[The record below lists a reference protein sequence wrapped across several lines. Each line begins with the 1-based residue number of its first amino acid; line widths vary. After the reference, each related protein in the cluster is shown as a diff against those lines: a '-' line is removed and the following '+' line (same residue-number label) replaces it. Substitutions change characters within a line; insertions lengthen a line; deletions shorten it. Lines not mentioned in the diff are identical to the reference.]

1 MTTGRGRWPVTART
15 GVAAALCVAA
25 TLAWAGTGGDEFWPR
40 WVYFGVYT
48 ALAAE
53 FLLRR
58 ALRVPPGRRRWL
70 AVDGALGTLLA
81 SVDLAIWVLSGG
93 GYFWPIWTILGVC
106 AIFGFH
112 AWIVSRPPGARE
124 RELAA
129 RVSTLS
135 RSRRG
140 AVDRQAA
147 ELKRVERDL
156 HDGAQARMVSLA
168 LTLGLAGELLRRDP
182 DGAARLLDEA
192 RSTAAAAL
200 DDLRAVMHTIHPP
213 VLADRGLG
221 DAVRALVLDLAV
233 PVTVTGDPPPD
244 LPAAVETAVY
254 FAVAECLTNVV
265 KHSGATAADVAFTHH
280 PGGLRLT
287 VTDNGTG
294 KADPARGT
302 GLRGIIDRLDA
313 VDAALHVS
321 SPPGGPT
328 RVTITVP
335 LADGSPT
342 R

>member
-1 MTTGRGRWPVTART
+1 MTIGRGRWPVTART
-15 GVAAALCVAA
+15 GVAATLCVAA
-25 TLAWAGTGGDEFWPR
+25 TLAWAGTGGGEFWPR
-40 WVYFGVYT
+40 WVYFGVCT

-53 FLLRR
+53 LLLRR

-70 AVDGALGTLLA
+70 AVDGALCTLLV
-81 SVDLAIWVLSGG
+81 SIDLTVWVLSGG
-93 GYFWPIWTILGVC
+93 GYFWPIWTILALC
-106 AIFGFH
+106 AVFGLH
-112 AWIVSRPPGARE
+112 TWIVSRPPGARE
-124 RELAA
+124 RELAVQ
-129 RVSTLS
+129 VSTLT

-140 AVDRQAA
+140 TVDRQAA

-168 LTLGLAGELLRRDP
+168 LTLGLAGELLHRDP
-182 DGAARLLDEA
+182 DGAVRLLDEA
-192 RSTAAAAL
+192 RSTAVAAL
-200 DDLRAVMHTIHPP
+200 DDLRAVMHTIHPA

-244 LPAAVETAVY
+244 LPTAVETAVY

-265 KHSGATAADVAFTHH
+265 KHSGATAADVAFTDH
-280 PGGLRLT
+280 PGALRLT

-294 KADPARGT
+294 NADPARGT

-328 RVTITVP
+328 HVTITVP
-335 LADGSPT
+335 LAEGSPG
-342 R
+342 

>member
-1 MTTGRGRWPVTART
+1 MIAVRAS
-15 GVAAALCVAA
+15 VAAALCVAA
-25 TLAWAGTGGDEFWPR
+25 TLAWAGTSGGEFWPR
-40 WVYFGVYT
+40 WVYFGVCT
-48 ALAAE
+48 VLAAE
-53 FLLRR
+53 LLLRR

-70 AVDGALGTLLA
+70 AVDGALCALLVA
-81 SVDLAIWVLSGG
+81 VDLTVWVLSGG
-93 GYFWPIWTILGVC
+93 GYFWPIWTILALS
-106 AIFGFH
+106 AIFGLH
-112 AWIVSRPPGARE
+112 SWVVSRPPGARE

-129 RVSTLS
+129 RVTTLT
-135 RSRRG
+135 RSRRS

-168 LTLGLAGELLRRDP
+168 LTLGLAGELLHRDP

-192 RSTAAAAL
+192 RSTAVAAL
-200 DDLRAVMHTIHPP
+200 DDLRTVMHSVHPA

-233 PVTVTGDPPPD
+233 PVIVIGDPPPA

-265 KHSGATAADVAFTHH
+265 KHSGATATEVAFTDRL
-280 PGGLRLT
+280 GGLRIT
-287 VTDNGTG
+287 VIDNGTG
-294 KADPARGT
+294 NADPARGT

-313 VDAALHVS
+313 VDAGLHVS
-321 SPPGGPT
+321 SPAGGPT

-335 LADGSPT
+335 LADD
-342 R
+342 

>member
-1 MTTGRGRWPVTART
+1 VGA
-15 GVAAALCVAA
+15 AA
-25 TLAWAGTGGDEFWPR
+25 TLAWAGTGGGEFWPR
-40 WVYFGVYT
+40 WVYFGVCT

-53 FLLRR
+53 LLLRR

-70 AVDGALGTLLA
+70 AVDGALCTLLV
-81 SVDLAIWVLSGG
+81 SIDLTVWVLSGG
-93 GYFWPIWTILGVC
+93 GYFWPIWTILALC
-106 AIFGFH
+106 AVFGLH
-112 AWIVSRPPGARE
+112 TWIVSRSPGARE
-124 RELAA
+124 RELAVQ
-129 RVSTLS
+129 VSTLT

-140 AVDRQAA
+140 TVDRQAA

-168 LTLGLAGELLRRDP
+168 LTLGLAGELLHRDP
-182 DGAARLLDEA
+182 DGAVRLLDEA
-192 RSTAAAAL
+192 RSTAVAAL
-200 DDLRAVMHTIHPP
+200 DDLRAVMHTIHPA

-244 LPAAVETAVY
+244 LPTAVETAVY

-265 KHSGATAADVAFTHH
+265 KHSGATAADVAFTDH
-280 PGGLRLT
+280 PGALRLT

-294 KADPARGT
+294 NADPARGT

-328 RVTITVP
+328 HVTITVP
-335 LADGSPT
+335 LAEGSPG
-342 R
+342 

>member
-1 MTTGRGRWPVTART
+1 MTTSRRRHVVART
-15 GVAAALCVAA
+15 SVAAALCVSA
-25 TLAWAGTGGDEFWPR
+25 TLAWAVTGRGEFWPR
-40 WVYFGVYT
+40 WVYFGAGTV
-48 ALAAE
+48 LATE
-53 FLLRR
+53 FALRR
-58 ALRVPPGRRRWL
+58 ALRIPSGRRRWL
-70 AVDGALGTLLA
+70 AIDGALCALLV
-81 SVDLAIWVLSGG
+81 SVDSAVWVLSGG
-93 GYFWPIWTILGVC
+93 GYFWPVWTILGFCSVF
-106 AIFGFH
+106 ALH
-112 AWIVSRPPGARE
+112 AWVVSRPPGKRE

-129 RVSTLS
+129 RVSTLT

-168 LTLGLAGELLRRDP
+168 LALGLAGELLRRDP
-182 DGAARLLDEA
+182 DAAAQLLDEA
-192 RSTAAAAL
+192 RSTAVAAL
-200 DDLRAVMHTIHPP
+200 DDLRAVMHSIHPA

-265 KHSGATAADVAFTHH
+265 KHSGATAAEVAFIDH
-280 PGGLRLT
+280 PGELRLT
-287 VTDNGTG
+287 VTDNGAG
-294 KADPARGT
+294 NADPARGT

-313 VDAALHVS
+313 VDAALRVS
-321 SPPGGPT
+321 SPRGGPT

-335 LADGSPT
+335 LAST
-342 R
+342 